1 MRRFLRLLPLFILLA
16 LPMLGQADAQATG
29 TVQVVEVKGIVD
41 SSVERTVLGVLE
53 EAGGDDVVILQIDS
67 AGTLGEDRARRMVD
81 AIRDSDAPVVTW
93 VAPPATGQARHGA
106 AVLALAGHVRAMAPG
121 ATFGPATTLDL
132 RADAPDRTA
141 TANLI
146 ASLVPEATA
155 LTEQAVGAGDA
166 EDLGIVDHVAPSIL
180 DVIEEVDAT
189 EVEVGGRARTLSVD
203 AETATIRFQK
213 IDLWGRLLHAAATPN
228 ITYLLLLLAF
238 VGIVFELFHPSTG
251 PAGISGL
258 AALALGV
265 YGVVT
270 LGGSWL
276 GFGLLV
282 VGIVA
287 FAVDLRFASL
297 GVFTL
302 LGAGG
307 LVSGSLLLFA
317 GPWLRVNPWVL
328 AIGIV
333 GMVLFLLG
341 AMTRVLRDLRAIAA
355 GELEVTDAHAHLEEV
370 VHENGDG
377 SGS

>member
-1 MRRFLRLLPLFILLA
+1 MRSALRFAVMSLLLA
-16 LPMLGQADAQATG
+16 APAFGSVEAQPTAV
-29 TVQVVEVKGIVD
+29 VQVVEVKGIID

-53 EAGGDDVVILQIDS
+53 EAGADDIVILQIDS

-81 AIRDSDAPVVTW
+81 AIRDADAAVVTW

-106 AVLALAGHVRAMAPG
+106 AVLALAGHVRVMAPG

-132 RADAPDRTA
+132 RADAPDPAA
-141 TANLI
+141 TADLI
-146 ASLVPEATA
+146 ASLVPEATT
-155 LTEQAVGAGDA
+155 LTEQAVGADDA

-189 EVEVGGRARTLSVD
+189 EVEIGGRSRTLSVD

-251 PAGISGL
+251 PAGVSGL
-258 AALALGV
+258 AALALGL

-282 VGIVA
+282 AGIVG

-302 LGAGG
+302 LGTGG

-328 AIGIV
+328 AVGIV

-355 GELEVTDAHAHLEEV
+355 GELEVTDAHAQEV